1 VSDPSKVPKSKP
13 PSQRALIA
21 VGVAIIAS
29 LVALGIYT
37 WRSVGDVAIDANGY
51 VALVLG
57 IVGTVGLGGGL
68 MALLFLSH
76 RSGYDDQVGGG
87 KPPVKR
93 G

>member
-1 VSDPSKVPKSKP
+1 MSDSSNAPNSKP
-13 PSQRALIA
+13 QSQRALAA
-21 VGVAIIAS
+21 VGVAVIAA

-37 WRSVGDVAIDANGY
+37 WRSVGAVAMDANGY
-51 VALVLG
+51 VALILG
-57 IVGTVGLGGGL
+57 VVGTVGLGGGL
-68 MALLFLSH
+68 MALVFLSH

>member
-1 VSDPSKVPKSKP
+1 MSDPSGGGENSAA
-13 PSQRALIA
+13 SRRALA
-21 VGVAIIAS
+21 GVGVAIIAA

-37 WRSVGDVAIDANGY
+37 WRSVGDVAMDANGY

-76 RSGYDDQVGGG
+76 RYGYDDQVGGG